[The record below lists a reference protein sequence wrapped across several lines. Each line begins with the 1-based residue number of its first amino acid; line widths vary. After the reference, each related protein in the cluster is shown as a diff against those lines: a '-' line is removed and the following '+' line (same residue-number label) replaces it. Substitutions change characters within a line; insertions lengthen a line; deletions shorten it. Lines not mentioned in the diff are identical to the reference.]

1 MEQCGWEAA
10 NSQIELVLRYS
21 MFSLAFLKSSVFTF
35 ILCSLA
41 CYAHCAYPGQQE
53 CYKCPYVHTVTRPV
67 WLCNNCK
74 LQQYNRRQLPEG
86 ILRQIWSPEQIY
98 VIFITIKNRQKTE
111 KLIDWVVILLGTKLV
126 ISETFPLDNILA
138 WYVKQSSPIVACITT
153 SA

>member
-10 NSQIELVLRYS
+10 NSQIEFVLRYS
-21 MFSLAFLKSSVFTF
+21 MFSLAFLKSSVFTL
-35 ILCSLA
+35 ILRSLA
-41 CYAHCAYPGQQE
+41 CYAHCVYPGHQE

-111 KLIDWVVILLGTKLV
+111 KLIDWLIDWLSSDVTRHKIGHFGDVSSSQYLGLV
-126 ISETFPLDNILA
+126 FNPI
-138 WYVKQSSPIVACITT
+138 QSK
-153 SA
+153 